1 MTPVNTHWLAGNRP
15 KIMAVLNLT
24 PDSFSDGG
32 QFGGLDAALKRVEQ
46 MCHEG
51 ADIIDLGGESTRP
64 GATTPGVQEEID
76 RVVPVLEQIK
86 QRFDIAVSVDT
97 SNAALMKL
105 AIANGVDL
113 INDVRAL
120 LQLDAFDFL
129 ANSSV
134 DICLMHM
141 QGQPGTMQKNPVY
154 GDVVAD
160 VCSFLQ
166 ARIESC
172 VMQGIDR
179 SRLLVDPGF
188 GFGKSLQH
196 NLVLLN
202 RLDALKALGCPVLI
216 GTSRKSMIGAVL
228 DKAVDERLYGSL
240 STVVLAVNKGAR
252 VIRVHDVRASR
263 EVVDMAWA
271 VINEKF

>member
-1 MTPVNTHWLAGNRP
+1 M
-15 KIMAVLNLT
+15 
-24 PDSFSDGG
+24 
-32 QFGGLDAALKRVEQ
+32 
-46 MCHEG
+46 
-51 ADIIDLGGESTRP
+51 
-64 GATTPGVQEEID
+64 QED
-76 RVVPVLEQIK
+76 
-86 QRFDIAVSVDT
+86 
-97 SNAALMKL
+97 
-105 AIANGVDL
+105 
-113 INDVRAL
+113 
-120 LQLDAFDFL
+120 
-129 ANSSV
+129 
-134 DICLMHM
+134 
-141 QGQPGTMQKNPVY
+141 PVY